1 MNLGLTGKTA
11 YVTGGARGI
20 GEAIADA
27 LVAEGV
33 RVAVSD
39 VQEAALKEKRDAW
52 TSGGGEPVTVVA
64 DLSTQSGASSAA
76 EEAISGLGGVPDIL
90 VNNVGAAPN
99 RSFEKIS
106 EEDWLATFNLNF
118 MSHVRTSRVILP
130 LMREKGGG
138 AVVNMSSDLAKQ
150 PEPVPADYGAFK
162 AALLSLSKSLAL
174 EYAPDVRVNAICAG
188 PVWTD
193 LWTKPGGVVDNVAE
207 MYGLP
212 REEAIEKY
220 LGERRLPFGIGEP
233 TDVAAMALF
242 LVSPLAK
249 FVTASAFDVGGG
261 SVRSLF

>member
-1 MNLGLTGKTA
+1 MDLGLGGKTA

-39 VQEAALKEKRDAW
+39 VQEGVLEEKRESW
-52 TSGGGEPVTVVA
+52 TAGGEPVTIVA
-64 DLSTQSGASSAA
+64 DLSTRDGAVSAA
-76 EEAISGLGGVPDIL
+76 EAAVSGLGGPPDIL

-99 RSFEKIS
+99 RPFEKVS
-106 EEDWLATFNLNF
+106 EEDWFGTFNLNF

-130 LMREKGGG
+130 LMQGRGG

-220 LGERRLPFGIGEP
+220 LGERRLPLGIGEP
-233 TDVAAMALF
+233 ADVAAMTLF
-242 LVSPLAK
+242 LVSPRSK

-261 SVRSLF
+261 SVRSLL